1 MECCY
6 ISSLKESYVI
16 KIALKYVHAMEWFNN
31 RLGRGA
37 GYLIWA
43 LGGLLLF
50 EAISRSGFN
59 TPHNWLNEISSYIF
73 WAYIFLGGAYVLLH
87 EGHVRMDA
95 LYMRWSPRRRAVA
108 DAATFSV
115 AAIYLVGLIW
125 KTSFYTY
132 VSYSQGEI
140 QAAGIH
146 TYIWPVRAIMAF
158 GIVILL
164 LEAIAFFIKDMHLAV
179 RGKALS

>member
-1 MECCY
+1 
-6 ISSLKESYVI
+6 
-16 KIALKYVHAMEWFNN
+16 
-31 RLGRGA
+31 
-37 GYLIWA
+37 
-43 LGGLLLF
+43 
-50 EAISRSGFN
+50 
-59 TPHNWLNEISSYIF
+59 
-73 WAYIFLGGAYVLLH
+73 LGGAYVLLH

-179 RGKALS
+179 RGKTLS